1 MFNAEPLFGNLMTH
15 QPFRALVGLHRISW
29 RATATALSNL
39 DAIADGLA
47 WLVGDPDEVELDR
60 TASYH
65 GTSEVVLIN
74 ARTTNKKR
82 VLASLARLGE
92 HNIQH
97 LLASLEQRLDEQHVL
112 HFRLELNA
120 LVDGEVVLA
129 ETSGT
134 STVKGQAKFEVY
146 PGQPAA
152 DQILDTI
159 DMALNMT
166 KEKAGMEHEKTDHRR
181 GSHLPLSGKFG
192 WRGRNKR

>member
-1 MFNAEPLFGNLMTH
+1 MTH
-15 QPFRALVGLHRISW
+15 QPFRGLVGLHRISW

-65 GTSEVVLIN
+65 GPEVVLID

-82 VLASLARLGE
+82 ALASLARLGE

-152 DQILDTI
+152 DQIHDTI
-159 DMALNMT
+159 DIALNMA
-166 KEKAGMEHEKTDHRR
+166 KEK
-181 GSHLPLSGKFG
+181 
-192 WRGRNKR
+192 GRDGA